1 MAALIQTSLH
11 SNSRRWRTA
20 LWCFAGVLLLL
31 LLAHG
36 ALLLSRS
43 RTFQFFGGIV
53 NRVDTSDKVVALTI
67 DDGPTPG
74 LTEELLAVLHRHDA
88 RATFFLTGA
97 DMERHPELARS
108 IAIAGHQI
116 GNHSFSHHRMVLKSP
131 AFIRQ
136 EVDQTSRIIRAVGYS
151 GPMMFRPPYGKKL
164 LYLPL
169 YLRTQRIPTIMWD
182 IEPDSYDSI
191 AGSTDRIVTHVLGRV
206 KPGSIIL
213 LHAMNRQPS
222 FDAVEPLLAQLGQQ
236 GYRFVTISELL
247 HAGPTHLLPEPGG

>member
-1 MAALIQTSLH
+1 VAAIIQTSLH
-11 SNSRRWRTA
+11 SDRRRWRAA
-20 LWCFAGVLLLL
+20 LWWLAGILFFL
-31 LLAHG
+31 LLAYG

-43 RTFQFFGGIV
+43 RSFQLFGGIV
-53 NRVDTSDKVVALTI
+53 NRVDTGDKVVALTI

-74 LTEELLAVLHRHDA
+74 LTEALLEVLHRHGA
-88 RATFFLTGA
+88 RATFFLIGA
-97 DMERHPELARS
+97 DMERHQELARS
-108 IAIAGHQI
+108 IVIAGHQI
-116 GNHSFSHHRMVLKSP
+116 GNHSFSHRRMVLKSP

-136 EVDQTSRIIRAVGYS
+136 EVDQTSRIIREVGYS
-151 GPMMFRPPYGKKL
+151 GPMMFRPPFGKKL

-182 IEPDSYDSI
+182 IEPDSYDSV
-191 AGSTDRIVTHVLGRV
+191 ADSTDLIVTHVLGRV

-222 FDAVEPLLAQLGQQ
+222 FDAVEPLLTQLGRQ

-247 HAGPTHLLPEPGG
+247 HAGHTHPLSEPGG